1 MTNQSINSLLRKEF
15 TNSLLDKLDKIA
27 AWNVEELL
35 LDRRF
40 GDFNFQDCVEIF
52 QRAKTWAID
61 LRKYGPNSDSG
72 NFFSPETVSKFFR
85 EINEGA
91 ENIKIFQPTSQAN
104 PGQGR
109 KQISEEI
116 KRSYDSFCPEM
127 ERVMIFEKVAHQ
139 SKILDEELSKIDA
152 AKDVSEIK
160 KSLSGHQSELK
171 KDLSSEHEKIRL
183 EILSLKEAQ
192 ATKGFSE
199 YFSKHSE
206 SYNAPI
212 KSAVAEAKLLRVIN
226 YLLPFFTLVVLLI
239 FFLVKNGFDLKV
251 KNDFD
256 LKSLIPFFVLFSVL
270 MSLVFYHLK
279 SATRDLNIAKN
290 AKESYEHRAKVAE
303 TFIAFLASESKDKIA
318 KSEMAK
324 QAAIAMFQRVPSG
337 YLTKDQIEPINHP
350 LAEILL
356 KRG

>member
-1 MTNQSINSLLRKEF
+1 M
-15 TNSLLDKLDKIA
+15 
-27 AWNVEELL
+27 AWTKN
-35 LDRRF
+35 
-40 GDFNFQDCVEIF
+40 
-52 QRAKTWAID
+52 
-61 LRKYGPNSDSG
+61 
-72 NFFSPETVSKFFR
+72 
-85 EINEGA
+85 
-91 ENIKIFQPTSQAN
+91 
-104 PGQGR
+104 
-109 KQISEEI
+109 QISEEI
-116 KRSYDSFCPEM
+116 KRSYEKFRPEM
-127 ERVMIFEKVAHQ
+127 EKVLISAKIAHQ
-139 SKILDEELSKIDA
+139 SKILDEKLSKIDA
-152 AKDVSEIK
+152 VKDVSEIK

-192 ATKGFSE
+192 ATKSFSE

-206 SYNAPI
+206 SYDVPI
-212 KSAVAEAKLLRVIN
+212 KSAVAEAKLLRIVN
-226 YLLPFFTLVVLLI
+226 YLLPFFALVALAIVYLI
-239 FFLVKNGFDLKV
+239 NKHNK
-251 KNDFD
+251 DFD
-256 LKSLIPFFVLFSVL
+256 PKSLIPFFVLFSVP

-303 TFIAFLASESKDKIA
+303 TFIAFLASESEDKIA

-337 YLTKDQIEPINHP
+337 YLTRDQIEPISHP

>member
-1 MTNQSINSLLRKEF
+1 MTNQFINS
-15 TNSLLDKLDKIA
+15 SLDKIA

-35 LDRRF
+35 LDKRF
-40 GDFNFQDCVEIF
+40 GDYHFQDCVEIF

-61 LRKYGPNSDSG
+61 LRKYGQNSYSDYYFSTDTVVG
-72 NFFSPETVSKFFR
+72 FFKA
-85 EINEGA
+85 INEGA
-91 ENIKIFQPTSQAN
+91 EKIANFQRPSPHGN
-104 PGQGR
+104 QGGDIQWAR
-109 KQISEEI
+109 GQISEKI
-116 KRSYDSFCPEM
+116 KSSYDSSRPEM
-127 ERVMIFEKVAHQ
+127 EKVLISAKMAHQ
-139 SKILDEELSKIDA
+139 SKILDEKLSKIDA
-152 AKDVSEIK
+152 VKDVSEIK

-192 ATKGFSE
+192 ATKSFSE

-206 SYNAPI
+206 SYDVPI
-212 KSAVAEAKLLRVIN
+212 KSAVAEAKLLRIVN
-226 YLLPFFTLVVLLI
+226 YLLPFSALVALVI
-239 FFLVKNGFDLKV
+239 FHRLNK
-251 KNDFD
+251 DFD
-256 LKSLIPFFVLFSVL
+256 SKSLIPFFVLFSVF

-303 TFIAFLASESKDKIA
+303 TFIAFLASESKDEIA

-337 YLTKDQIEPINHP
+337 YLTKDQIEPISHT

-356 KRG
+356 KRR

>member
-1 MTNQSINSLLRKEF
+1 MTSQS
-15 TNSLLDKLDKIA
+15 TNSLPRNQFNNSLVDKIA

-52 QRAKTWAID
+52 QIAKTWAID

-91 ENIKIFQPTSQAN
+91 ENIKIFQPTSQVN

-109 KQISEEI
+109 NQISEEI

-127 ERVMIFEKVAHQ
+127 ERVMIFGKVAHQ
-139 SKILDEELSKIDA
+139 SKILDEKLSKIDA

-192 ATKGFSE
+192 ATKSFSE

-239 FFLVKNGFDLKV
+239 FFLV

-337 YLTKDQIEPINHP
+337 YLTKDQIEPISHP

-356 KRG
+356 KRR

>member
-1 MTNQSINSLLRKEF
+1 MTSQGTDRYQFNL
-15 TNSLLDKLDKIA
+15 LLDNIA

-61 LRKYGPNSDSG
+61 LKKYGASDSG
-72 NFFSPETVSKFFR
+72 DFFSPGTVAEFFR
-85 EINEGA
+85 AINEGA
-91 ENIKIFQPTSQAN
+91 KNITKFQPTSQAN
-104 PGQGR
+104 QGHDSEWLR

-127 ERVMIFEKVAHQ
+127 KRVMISEKVAHQ
-139 SKILDEELSKIDA
+139 SKILDEKLSKIDA

-212 KSAVAEAKLLRVIN
+212 KSAVAEAKLLRI
-226 YLLPFFTLVVLLI
+226 
-239 FFLVKNGFDLKV
+239 
-251 KNDFD
+251 
-256 LKSLIPFFVLFSVL
+256 
-270 MSLVFYHLK
+270 
-279 SATRDLNIAKN
+279 
-290 AKESYEHRAKVAE
+290 
-303 TFIAFLASESKDKIA
+303 
-318 KSEMAK
+318 
-324 QAAIAMFQRVPSG
+324 
-337 YLTKDQIEPINHP
+337 
-350 LAEILL
+350 
-356 KRG
+356 

>member
-1 MTNQSINSLLRKEF
+1 MTSQGTDRYQFNL
-15 TNSLLDKLDKIA
+15 LLDNIA

-139 SKILDEELSKIDA
+139 SKILDEKLSKIDA

-212 KSAVAEAKLLRVIN
+212 KSAVAEAKLLRIMN
-226 YLLPFFTLVVLLI
+226 YLLPFFTLVA
-239 FFLVKNGFDLKV
+239 LVILHQPEK
-251 KNDFD
+251 DFD
-256 LKSLIPFFVLFSVL
+256 SKSLIPFFVLFSVL

-303 TFIAFLASESKDKIA
+303 TFIAFLASESKDEIA

-337 YLTKDQIEPINHP
+337 YLTKDQIEPISHP

-356 KRG
+356 KRR

>member
-15 TNSLLDKLDKIA
+15 TNSLLDKIA

-85 EINEGA
+85 AINEGA
-91 ENIKIFQPTSQAN
+91 ENITKFQPTSQAN
-104 PGQGR
+104 QGQDSEWLR

-127 ERVMIFEKVAHQ
+127 ERVMISEKVAHQ

-171 KDLSSEHEKIRL
+171 NDLSSEHEKIRL

-192 ATKGFSE
+192 ATKSFSE

-206 SYNAPI
+206 SYDVPI
-212 KSAVAEAKLLRVIN
+212 KSAVAGAKLLRIVN
-226 YLLPFFTLVVLLI
+226 YLLPFFALVA
-239 FFLVKNGFDLKV
+239 LVKYNK
-251 KNDFD
+251 DFD
-256 LKSLIPFFVLFSVL
+256 PKSLIPFFVLFSVF

-303 TFIAFLASESKDKIA
+303 TFIAFLASESKDEIA

-337 YLTKDQIEPINHP
+337 YLTKDQIETISHP

-356 KRG
+356 KRR